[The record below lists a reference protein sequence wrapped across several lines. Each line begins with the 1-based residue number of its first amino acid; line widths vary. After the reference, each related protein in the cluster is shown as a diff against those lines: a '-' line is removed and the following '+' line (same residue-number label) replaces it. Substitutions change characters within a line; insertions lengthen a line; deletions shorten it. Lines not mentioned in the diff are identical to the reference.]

1 MYSGGHGDV
10 HFHVVVPGK
19 DQETGVDNVGTVPAA
34 VATYATI
41 DKLKPDLLINAGTS
55 GGFKVRG
62 NRLCPTF
69 WAFCAFYLDALTEES
84 VSSKHLSSSCPLGRL
99 EVVVLRSGCGGFSG

>member
-1 MYSGGHGDV
+1 
-10 HFHVVVPGK
+10 VVVPGK

-69 WAFCAFYLDALTEES
+69 RAFCAFYPVEKS
-84 VSSKHLSSSCPLGRL
+84 VFANHLASNCRWIFWR
-99 EVVVLRSGCGGFSG
+99 VLC